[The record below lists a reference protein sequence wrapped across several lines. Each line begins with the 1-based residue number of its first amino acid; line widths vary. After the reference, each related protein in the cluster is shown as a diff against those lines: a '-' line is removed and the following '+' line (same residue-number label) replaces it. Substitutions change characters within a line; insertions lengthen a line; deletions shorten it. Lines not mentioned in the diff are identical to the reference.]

1 MGVFIGVGKRREGRR
16 ERDEGNERTL
26 LSAATRRRPL
36 PRLMLSLTFCVLLL
50 LSLTTLGPVYWMFS
64 GALKTSNEIF
74 QMPPTWVPH
83 EPQWSNYP
91 QAWGNLNYTLYFSN
105 TIILTIGS
113 VLLQLFVSTT
123 AAYALSKLKPV
134 FGSVIFFLFLCTLMV
149 PSIAYLIPQYLTV
162 VDLPL
167 FHVRLMDTWWA
178 VWLPQSAHAFNIILL
193 KGFFDDIPGDLIDA
207 ARIDGANA
215 WQIFIRIML
224 PLAKPAL
231 AVVTI
236 FTVVNAWK
244 DFLWPLLVLTRDE
257 IQPLMVAI
265 YRFSGLDAMQPLNII
280 IAGLALASI
289 PPIILF
295 LIFQR
300 SIIRGISLTGLK
312 G

>member
-1 MGVFIGVGKRREGRR
+1 MDVFIRAGKRRERR
-16 ERDEGNERTL
+16 QERDEGNERTL
-26 LSAATRRRPL
+26 LTVAARRRPL
-36 PRLMLSLTFCVLLL
+36 ARLVLALMFCVLLL

-74 QMPPTWVPH
+74 QMPPTWLPQQ
-83 EPQWSNYP
+83 PQWSNYP
-91 QAWGNLNYTLYFSN
+91 QAWSNLNYTLYFSN

-134 FGSVIFFLFLCTLMV
+134 FGSVVFFLFLCTLMV

-167 FHVRLMDTWWA
+167 LHVRLMDTWWA

-193 KGFFDDIPGDLIDA
+193 KGFFDDIPGDLVDA

-215 WQIFIRIML
+215 WQIFVRIML

-236 FTVVNAWK
+236 FTVVNSWK

-265 YRFSGLDAMQPLNII
+265 YRFSGLDSMQPLNII

-300 SIIRGISLTGLK
+300 SIVRGISLTGLK

>member
-1 MGVFIGVGKRREGRR
+1 MSVFARVEMLRRRSRQSE
-16 ERDEGNERTL
+16 DANERTL
-26 LSAATRRRPL
+26 FTAVARRRPL
-36 PRLMLSLTFCVLLL
+36 VRLVLIVMFGVLFL
-50 LSLTTLGPVYWMFS
+50 LSLTTLGPLYWMFT

-74 QMPPTWVPH
+74 QMPPTWWPLD
-83 EPQWSNYP
+83 PQWNNYP
-91 QAWGNLNYTLYFSN
+91 QAWSNLNYTLYFSN

-113 VLLQLFVSTT
+113 VALQLFVSTT

-149 PSIAYLIPQYLTV
+149 PGIAYLIPQYLTV
-162 VDLPL
+162 IDLPL
-167 FHVRLMDTWWA
+167 LHLRLMDTWWA

-193 KGFFDDIPGDLIDA
+193 KGFFDDIPGDLVDA

-215 WQIFIRIML
+215 WQIFVRIML

-236 FTVVNAWK
+236 FTVVASWK

-265 YRFSGLDAMQPLNII
+265 YRFSGLDSMQPLNTI

-300 SIIRGISLTGLK
+300 SIVRGISLTGLK